1 MPLINIDGIG
11 GKLTK
16 KQKEDLV
23 RELTKTASN
32 ITGISEGAFMVFIK
46 EMDFENI
53 GSNGVL
59 LSERK

>member
-32 ITGISEGAFMVFIK
+32 ITGISESAFMVFIK